1 MVIGQC
7 SRDSTSFETLS
18 MPFSTCCLCHN
29 QLHYRI
35 RIEGS
40 CRDRK
45 QSTEND
51 ISTGSGSMDSSTC
64 PEFSTH
70 VVSSTGDT
78 SRSPKLDFIEARFIF
93 DETEYQLSQKEASLW
108 HPGFGGFVF
117 TLQGQCCIVINWPRE
132 EILCLSGDFV
142 HIAEEPRVWKSDPAQ
157 RIGVQ

>member
-1 MVIGQC
+1 MKPICFTFASPKPHTECERTHGNIRLSAASRRRERNKNLSHKPLSSNPEGC
-7 SRDSTSFETLS
+7 DRDSTSFETLS

-29 QLHYRI
+29 QLHHRI

-78 SRSPKLDFIEARFIF
+78 SRSPKLDFIE
-93 DETEYQLSQKEASLW
+93 
-108 HPGFGGFVF
+108 
-117 TLQGQCCIVINWPRE
+117 QGSYSTRRNI
-132 EILCLSGDFV
+132 S
-142 HIAEEPRVWKSDPAQ
+142 
-157 RIGVQ
+157 